1 MSISNKEWVDPEK
14 RASGKLRVSSPS
26 SESFDAAWKNK
37 VRRFRAN
44 YWNLAGFTFRISANL
59 EAIFFVGWL
68 GPF

>member
-1 MSISNKEWVDPEK
+1 MLDIG
-14 RASGKLRVSSPS
+14 ASGLVQTAFWEIESLPSPS

-68 GPF
+68 GPL